1 MDRIAL
7 LSYYACAMPH
17 CKMKILI
24 AEDDIT
30 SRRLLKAALQKWGF
44 DVLAVA
50 DGQKA
55 WETLQRE
62 DAPRIA
68 IMDWMLPGLD
78 GVEVCRRIRTTEPS
92 SSIYIILLT
101 SRSEK
106 QDIVNGLGAG
116 ANDYIIKPFDQDEL
130 HARVEVGRRVIELQT
145 SLIEKEKL
153 KSIVEI
159 AGAICHELNQPMQVV
174 LGYTELLMMDV
185 PEDAPLYASIKAIK
199 TQIERM
205 GTITKKL
212 MTITQYKTKDYL
224 KGKIVDLEKAS
235 ED

>member
-1 MDRIAL
+1 
-7 LSYYACAMPH
+7 
-17 CKMKILI
+17 MKILI
-24 AEDDIT
+24 AEDDTT
-30 SRRLLKAALQKWGF
+30 SRRLLKAALEKWGF
-44 DVLAVA
+44 NVTAVA
-50 DGQKA
+50 DGRKA
-55 WETLQRE
+55 WEAFQDE
-62 DAPRIA
+62 DPPRIA

-78 GVEVCRRIRTTEPS
+78 GIEVCRRIRTTETS
-92 SSIYIILLT
+92 FSIYIILLT

-130 HARVEVGRRVIELQT
+130 QARVEVGRRVIELQT

-153 KSIVEI
+153 KGIVEI

-235 ED
+235 EE